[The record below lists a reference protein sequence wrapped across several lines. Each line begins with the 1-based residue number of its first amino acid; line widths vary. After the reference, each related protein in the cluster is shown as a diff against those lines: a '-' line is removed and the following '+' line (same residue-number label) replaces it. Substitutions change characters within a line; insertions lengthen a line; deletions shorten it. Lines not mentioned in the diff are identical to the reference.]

1 MDRRLL
7 IGGLLVIIWSW
18 TTIFITMLSD
28 DFDVI
33 TQNFFRYSSGSLFLL
48 FCTMFFWRSDFLA
61 ASRRLPLFLIPAV
74 LVFAFQLVWVKA
86 IYLTTPTIS
95 VLVSK
100 LDLLFIAL
108 LAAVFFGSERR
119 IVTSKWFILGAA
131 LGLLGVMGVM
141 LGRGDDVD
149 GGFTLGIIL
158 LLVRCCIWGVY
169 TILLRWFV
177 TKVEPVIAATWVFLI
192 ASVLFLPTVLIWG
205 DIGSVTGASI
215 DINIILFGSGALCV
229 GLGNA
234 LNYTSIKQLGPTVTT
249 SLLLLT
255 PFIAGII
262 SFFICD
268 ETLTMVQV
276 ISGVLILIGCW
287 VILRGQR
294 KTWHDHDKDGES

>member
-7 IGGLLVIIWSW
+7 IGGLLVILWSW

-48 FCTMFFWRSDFLA
+48 FCTMCFWRKDFLA

-86 IYLTTPTIS
+86 IYLTAPTVS

-100 LDLLFIAL
+100 LDLVFVAL
-108 LAAVFFGSERR
+108 LAAMFFDSERR
-119 IVTSKWFILGAA
+119 VVTNRRFAFGAV
-131 LGLLGVMGVM
+131 LSLLGVMGVT
-141 LGRGDDVD
+141 LGRGGEVD

-158 LLVRCCIWGVY
+158 LLVRCFIWGVY
-169 TILLRWFV
+169 TVILRWFV

-192 ASVLFLPTVLIWG
+192 ASILFLPTVLVWG
-205 DIGSVTGASI
+205 DVGSITRTSI
-215 DINIILFGSGALCV
+215 EMNIILFGSGALCV

-262 SFFICD
+262 AFFLCD
-268 ETLTMVQV
+268 ETLTIVQV
-276 ISGVLILIGCW
+276 FSGVLILVGCW
-287 VILRGQR
+287 VIIRGQR
-294 KTWHDHDKDGES
+294 KTWHDP